1 MFENIRLALQGIW
14 NHKLRSLL
22 TMLGIIIGIASI
34 ITIVSTIKGTND
46 QIKQNLIGNGTN
58 AVEIK
63 LYQDDYEYDLTYS
76 PLPEGVVPVSPET
89 EQALRE
95 IDGVEKVSLYKAR
108 PYVDGTVFY
117 QNTPFSGS
125 LIGIDSNYLE
135 IYGYALTLGRNF
147 IERDF
152 KEYRK
157 SALIDQKA
165 ATALFPGENPIGKT
179 IEISSE
185 PFTVVGV
192 VAIRDAFTPTINSME
207 DYWMYADTSSGR
219 IFLPGTVWPML
230 YRFDEPECVVL
241 KAGSTELMTSVG
253 QAAAQI
259 LTQNQVLGSGSKFS
273 YQSQDRLE
281 QAKQLQNLS
290 ASTNRQLIWIAGIS
304 LLVGGI
310 GVMNIMLVSVTERT
324 REIGLKKALGAKRR
338 RILSQFLTEASVL
351 TSIGGIV
358 GVAAGI
364 IMAKAISAVMLT
376 PTAVSI
382 PAILIAVAFSIVIGI
397 LFGIIPAVK
406 ASKLNP
412 IDALRRE

>member
-46 QIKQNLIGNGTN
+46 QIKENLIGNGTN
-58 AVEIK
+58 AVEVK
-63 LYQDDYEYDLTYS
+63 LYQDDYEYDLSYS
-76 PLPEGVVPVSPET
+76 PLPEGVVPVSEET
-89 EQALRE
+89 RQELSE
-95 IDGVEKVSLYKAR
+95 IEGVEKVSLYKAR
-108 PYVDGTVFY
+108 PYVDGSVYY

-135 IYGYALTLGRNF
+135 IYGYTLTAGRNF

-152 KEYRK
+152 TQYRK
-157 SALIDQKA
+157 AALIDQKA
-165 ATALFPGENPIGKT
+165 ATALFPGENPVGKT
-179 IEISSE
+179 IEIATE
-185 PFTVVGV
+185 PFVVVGV
-192 VAIRDAFTPTINSME
+192 VAIRDAFIPTINSMN
-207 DYWMYADTSSGR
+207 DYYMYADTSSGK
-219 IFLPGTVWPML
+219 IFVPGTVWPML

-241 KAGSTELMTSVG
+241 KASGTEEMTSVG

-259 LTQNQVLGSGSKFS
+259 LSTNQVLQSGSKFS

-304 LLVGGI
+304 LIVGGI
-310 GVMNIMLVSVTERT
+310 GVMNIMLVTVTERT
-324 REIGLKKALGAKRR
+324 REIGLKKAIGAKKN
-338 RILSQFLTEASVL
+338 RILRQFLTEAAVL
-351 TSIGGIV
+351 TSLGGVIGVIS
-358 GVAAGI
+358 GVI
-364 IMAKAISAVMLT
+364 LAKVLSLLMQT
-376 PTAVSI
+376 PSAVSI
-382 PAILIAVAFSIVIGI
+382 PAIVIAVAFSTVIGVA
-397 LFGIIPAVK
+397 FGLIPAVK
-406 ASKLNP
+406 AANLNP

>member
-58 AVEIK
+58 AVEVK
-63 LYQDDYEYDLTYS
+63 LYQDDWEYDLSYS
-76 PLPEGVVPVSPET
+76 PLPEGVVPVSEET
-89 EQALRE
+89 AQALRE
-95 IDGVEKVSLYKAR
+95 IEGVEKVSLYKAR
-108 PYVDGTVFY
+108 PYIDGTVFY

-125 LIGIDSNYLE
+125 LTGIDPEYLG
-135 IYGYALTLGRNF
+135 IYGYTLTAGRNF
-147 IERDF
+147 VERDYTQ
-152 KEYRK
+152 YRK
-157 SALIDQKA
+157 SALIDRKA
-165 ATALFPGENPIGKT
+165 ATALFPGEEPVGKI
-179 IEISSE
+179 IEISGE
-185 PFTVVGV
+185 PFTVVGI
-192 VAIRDAFTPTINSME
+192 VAVRDAFIPTINSMN
-207 DYWMYADTSSGR
+207 DYWMYADTSSGK
-219 IFLPGTVWPML
+219 IFVPGTVWPL
-230 YRFDEPECVVL
+230 LFRFDEPESVVL
-241 KAGSTELMTSVG
+241 KASGTEEMTSVG

-259 LTQNQVLGSGSKFS
+259 LTQNQILKSDSKFS

-364 IMAKAISAVMLT
+364 VMAKAISAVMLT
-376 PTAVSI
+376 PTAVSV
-382 PAILIAVAFSIVIGI
+382 PAILIAVAFSIVIGVI
-397 LFGIIPAVK
+397 FGIIPAVK